1 MRLYFVYFHFS
12 RKSDIFWIFVL
23 YFSIFYCSLGVFVF
37 YCPVFPQN
45 FVLYSRIIEK
55 KKIAVGGLQESI
67 FQIKMLWFNWITG
80 FSDHQYFQ
88 KESIDLLYFLQNNSH
103 KKTK

>member
-37 YCPVFPQN
+37 YCPVFPQILYCIP
-45 FVLYSRIIEK
+45 VLLK

-80 FSDHQYFQ
+80 FSDHQYLQ